1 MSIQDITP
9 VLPVNHDAALSM
21 VRNPS
26 PISNYTN
33 FMNPISGP
41 AAVIKLS
48 PEATTMLGK

>member
-33 FMNPISGP
+33 FTNPISGP
-41 AAVIKLS
+41 AAVIRLS